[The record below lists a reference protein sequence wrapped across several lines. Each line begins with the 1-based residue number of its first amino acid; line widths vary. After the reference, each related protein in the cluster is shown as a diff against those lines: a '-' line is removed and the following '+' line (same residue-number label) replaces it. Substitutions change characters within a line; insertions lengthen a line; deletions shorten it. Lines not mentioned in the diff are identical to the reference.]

1 MCLDTSSHP
10 KEVAEEIHSYHKILV
25 SAGNSMDDNNNKH
38 AMSDSNNEST
48 RFDLAV
54 GEVVNIIVSYD
65 MGWSKHGNG
74 RSYDSLNGYG
84 TIIRFLSGKIL
95 DYADRIRKCRFCVK
109 GRSKEDHNCRK
120 NFQESAKTMEPDAGA
135 ALINDSKIF
144 KEANLA
150 VRVVFGDEDSSA
162 IAAFRRG
169 TVNSMFKFADGN
181 HLKKNFSR
189 DLHGLNYKELKPKK
203 TVKHVKKCF
212 SYAIAQNTGNAKNLA
227 SALRNVPGH
236 LFNSHDNC
244 GTWCNRKN
252 ASTQQTVILKNS
264 SLYNE
269 LSGLFNS
276 LSESSSFRLA
286 SLVCVKND
294 GESSIS
300 EIRVQYQSNLGFS
313 ESLETS
319 DNFDD
324 SQLETTQIKITSETC
339 NLVYFD
345 LETSGF
351 SKNDEILQIAASCE
365 GRKFSIYIN
374 PTKRIDDK
382 ASFSNLSS
390 KPCVLVAHNVSFDKA
405 HLLRAILKFS
415 MVQKFSKIAGYS
427 DSLSLFKKHFSVKKV
442 SGEFKLST
450 LAAEHLN
457 VTSED
462 RFHEAM
468 YDVDILEQLLALTNK
483 DHLFENSK
491 SYRAC
496 LNHLTNLKM
505 IASAMQDLSPL
516 KGVVSNHI
524 CQKMASGGIKYS
536 CSLNKYQ
543 SDGTEKFKEYLKNP
557 GTDKKAQISKDKR
570 VIDKLVKFFE
580 AIWAIGFT
588 VLAIVYRAVG

>member
-1 MCLDTSSHP
+1 
-10 KEVAEEIHSYHKILV
+10 
-25 SAGNSMDDNNNKH
+25 
-38 AMSDSNNEST
+38 
-48 RFDLAV
+48 
-54 GEVVNIIVSYD
+54 
-65 MGWSKHGNG
+65 
-74 RSYDSLNGYG
+74 
-84 TIIRFLSGKIL
+84 
-95 DYADRIRKCRFCVK
+95 
-109 GRSKEDHNCRK
+109 
-120 NFQESAKTMEPDAGA
+120 
-135 ALINDSKIF
+135 
-144 KEANLA
+144 
-150 VRVVFGDEDSSA
+150 
-162 IAAFRRG
+162 
-169 TVNSMFKFADGN
+169 
-181 HLKKNFSR
+181 KNFSR

-227 SALRNVPGH
+227 SALRNVPDH
-236 LFNSHDNC
+236 LFNSHENC

-252 ASTQQTVILKNS
+252 GSTQQTVILKNS

-269 LSGLFNS
+269 LSGLFNRYAANALKFSIGASSQPNESFNNIMAHKCPKNICYS

-286 SLVCVKND
+286 SSVCVKND

-300 EIRVQYQSNLGFS
+300 EIRKNLGLLPGLHTDFYAKQADLKRKKRSDDAKLPEAKKRRISSAEAREKLKETNEKVEGVQYQSNLGFS
-313 ESLETS
+313 ESFETS

-351 SKNDEILQIAASCE
+351 SKNDEILQIGASCE

-382 ASFSNLSS
+382 ASVHTGLKNIKGDLYFRGQKVLSVPRKDALESFLQFLNLSS
-390 KPCVLVAHNVSFDKA
+390 KPCVLVGHNVSFDKA

-415 MVQKFSKIAGYS
+415 MVQKFSKIAGFS
-427 DSLSLFKKHFSVKKV
+427 DSLSLFKKHFGVKKV

-462 RFHEAM
+462 QFHEAM

-491 SYRAC
+491 S
-496 LNHLTNLKM
+496 
-505 IASAMQDLSPL
+505 
-516 KGVVSNHI
+516 
-524 CQKMASGGIKYS
+524 
-536 CSLNKYQ
+536 
-543 SDGTEKFKEYLKNP
+543 
-557 GTDKKAQISKDKR
+557 
-570 VIDKLVKFFE
+570 
-580 AIWAIGFT
+580 
-588 VLAIVYRAVG
+588 